1 MRNVVF
7 ELVSLYLNLS
17 YLVLYLCHYIYL
29 SASQQLLLIRVDCKF
44 EEGDGG
50 GISLTT
56 DNILH
61 YLGVIEEKTMEIVS
75 KYESTKKVSKHNNSF
90 GKEFPLTGLEA
101 RPIGGATKPPLVNPP
116 RLLDYNTDSGDDESD
131 EGNLKP
137 VHRSA
142 VNYNKISSRVTAYGA
157 LPRRKTMG
165 RRGSSMFVP
174 PPRTRAS
181 MLS

>member
-1 MRNVVF
+1 MP
-7 ELVSLYLNLS
+7 L
-17 YLVLYLCHYIYL
+17 HL

-75 KYESTKKVSKHNNSF
+75 KYESTKKVSKNNNSF
-90 GKEFPLTGLEA
+90 GKEFPLTGLDA
-101 RPIGGATKPPLVNPP
+101 RPIGRATKPPLVNPP

-137 VHRSA
+137 VHRSN